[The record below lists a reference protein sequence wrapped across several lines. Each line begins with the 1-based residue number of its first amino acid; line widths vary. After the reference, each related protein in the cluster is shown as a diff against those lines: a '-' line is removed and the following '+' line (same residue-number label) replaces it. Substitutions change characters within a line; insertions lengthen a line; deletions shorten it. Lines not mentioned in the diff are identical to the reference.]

1 MDYFGTQK
9 KSIMKNSNNHS
20 QDLAFLASSQEISSM
35 GQLIKLYT
43 LFLESVKSVSTVTIA
58 LQKQLANGHIPLPVL
73 KEKVTEIEKVIG
85 AFGSITLTIEPPL
98 DELAILQEI
107 NDKLHLTEPNE
118 INYLE
123 KRIHKLVKEISTSYK
138 DKNLCSYLNFM
149 KEKAWRL
156 LEAMSDYAK
165 KEYNYTL

>member
-1 MDYFGTQK
+1 
-9 KSIMKNSNNHS
+9 MKTSNDHS
-20 QDLAFLASSQEISSM
+20 PDLVFLPSCHELTSM
-35 GQLIKLYT
+35 GKLIKLYT
-43 LFLESVKSVSTVTIA
+43 LFFESVNTVSTVTIE
-58 LQKQLANGHIPLPVL
+58 LQKQFASGHIPLPVL

-85 AFGSITLTIEPPL
+85 AFGSITLTIEPPI
-98 DELAILQEI
+98 DELAIFQEI

-123 KRIHKLVKEISTSYK
+123 KRIHTLVKEISTSYK

-156 LEAMSDYAK
+156 LEAMADYAK
-165 KEYNYTL
+165 KEYNYTF